1 MLFIDDLVRAFRLA
15 AEKIERTAGEVF
27 NIGGGPGNTLSVWH
41 ELAAREPIP
50 PVQYASARPGEQ
62 RHVEADV
69 TRGERLLSWQPRVP
83 FAEGLTQTVRWARAA
98 AGSSA

>member
-1 MLFIDDLVRAFRLA
+1 VLFIDDLVRAFRQA

-50 PVQYASARPGEQ
+50 RSYMHPRGLASSGMLR
-62 RHVEADV
+62 R
-69 TRGERLLSWQPRVP
+69 T
-83 FAEGLTQTVRWARAA
+83 
-98 AGSSA
+98 